1 MPKINPW
8 ICYGG
13 GLLAGFLAYIIFD
26 GSFLATIGGTAAWFT
41 FYTFGAAMR
50 HVGKSDADNTTAR
63 RAFGDADVSRQQRRA
78 ADRQTLKD
86 RREG

>member
-13 GLLAGFLAYIIFD
+13 GLLAGFLAYVVFD
-26 GSFLATIGGTAAWFT
+26 GNIWATVGGTAAWFT

-50 HVGKSDADNTTAR
+50 HGDKAEAESGR
-63 RAFGDADVSRQQRRA
+63 GRQAFEEPDLSRQQRRA
-78 ADRQTLKD
+78 ADRRASKD
-86 RREG
+86 R